1 VWAKQRTQISEPLN
15 DYHYPLE
22 EHYRLDFSQIIQGI
36 TDGVLFGAAE
46 VDIHVPDNL
55 KEYFSEM
62 TPIFKNTTVKHQD
75 IGNYSQKYLEEQDQ
89 TFPDTRYLIGS
100 MFGEK
105 ILLTTSLLRWYL
117 KHGLVISKIYQ
128 FIQFKPKKCFQ
139 KFANNVSDDRRAGN

>member
-1 VWAKQRTQISEPLN
+1 MWAKQRTQISDPLD

-75 IGNYSQKYLEEQDQ
+75 IGDYSQKYLEEQDQ

-117 KHGLVISKIYQ
+117 KHGLVITKIHQ
-128 FIQFKPKKCFQ
+128 FIQFNPKKCFQ
-139 KFANNVSDDRRAGN
+139 KFADNVSDDRRAGN